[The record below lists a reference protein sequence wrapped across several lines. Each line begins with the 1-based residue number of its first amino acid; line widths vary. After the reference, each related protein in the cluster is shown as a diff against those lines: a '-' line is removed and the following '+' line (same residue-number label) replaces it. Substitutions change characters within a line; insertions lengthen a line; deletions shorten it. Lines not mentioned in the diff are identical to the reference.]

1 MILYTGEYEG
11 LKDYIKNEKSVWLVK
26 NAIYAAKKAGA
37 ITEEYDDYA
46 VIKIEELY
54 NVAYIRKIIYIEGIG
69 DILVIDDFVVPFD
82 EDDVYDLKLI
92 DKRIRYRSFYNG
104 NMDLKRNRRKWIL
117 FSTFKYRLRIYSN
130 KIRGISNEDVLLKD

>member
-11 LKDYIKNEKSVWLVK
+11 LKDHIKNEKSVWLVK

-54 NVAYIRKIIYIEGIG
+54 NVAYIRNVIYIEGIG

-104 NMDLKRNRRKWIL
+104 NMDLKRNRRK
-117 FSTFKYRLRIYSN
+117 
-130 KIRGISNEDVLLKD
+130 

>member
-26 NAIYAAKKAGA
+26 NAIDAAKKAGA

-54 NVAYIRKIIYIEGIG
+54 NVAYIRNVIYIEGIG

-82 EDDVYDLKLI
+82 EHGVYELKLI
-92 DKRIRYRSFYNG
+92 DKRIRYRSFYNV
-104 NMDLKRNRRKWIL
+104 NMD
-117 FSTFKYRLRIYSN
+117 
-130 KIRGISNEDVLLKD
+130 

>member
-104 NMDLKRNRRKWIL
+104 NMDWKRNRRKWIL